1 MTVTAEP
8 LAEQAVL
15 LRVPDPA
22 ALDRRDVAAGEE
34 LRDALLRAA
43 DDDEI
48 KVIVLAG
55 LASTGSSPATAS
67 TASTVAGPTP
77 PEQADPAARLF
88 YTGVRGLHQVTAY
101 CKKVVI
107 AEADGA
113 CGPTAS
119 ALCLA
124 ADFVLAS
131 TRTTFASPFEVAEAN
146 YPLAVLTMRANRAKA
161 WMLRGGAI
169 DAAAAFEADFVN
181 QVLAAPDLRGAVT
194 DLARQVALMPLDG
207 VTISKMNVGAAFDV
221 VGVGREF
228 DAVEAALAAG
238 GARW

>member
-8 LAEQAVL
+8 LAEHAVL

-22 ALDRRDVAAGEE
+22 ALDRRDPAAGEE

-43 DDDEI
+43 DDDEV

-55 LASTGSSPATAS
+55 LAGQAAGAGSAA
-67 TASTVAGPTP
+67 AGDWGLVP

-88 YTGVRGLHQVTAY
+88 YTGVRGLHQLIAY

-107 AEADGA
+107 VEADGA

-124 ADFVLAS
+124 ADFVVAS
-131 TRTTFASPFEVAEAN
+131 EQATFASPFAVAEAS
-146 YPLAVLTMRANRAKA
+146 YPLAVLTMRANRARA
-161 WMLRGGAI
+161 WMLRGGVLG
-169 DAAAAFEADFVN
+169 AAAASAAGFVN
-181 QVLAAPDLRGAVT
+181 EVVAPPDVRGAVT
-194 DLARQVALMPLDG
+194 GLARRVALMPLDG
-207 VTISKMNVGAAFDV
+207 LTISKMNVGAAFDV

-228 DAVEAALAAG
+228 DAVEASVSAG
-238 GARW
+238 GAPW

>member
-1 MTVTAEP
+1 MTLTAEP
-8 LAEQAVL
+8 LAEHAVL

-22 ALDRRDVAAGEE
+22 ALDRRDVAAGEA
-34 LRDALLRAA
+34 LRDALLQAA
-43 DDDEI
+43 DNNEI

-55 LASTGSSPATAS
+55 LAGGAADTTA
-67 TASTVAGPTP
+67 
-77 PEQADPAARLF
+77 PEQADRAARLF
-88 YTGVRGLHQVTAY
+88 YTGVRGIHQVMAY

-119 ALCLA
+119 TLCLA
-124 ADFVLAS
+124 ADFVVAS
-131 TRTTFASPFEVAEAN
+131 TRSTFTSPFEVAEAN

-181 QVLAAPDLRGAVT
+181 QVVAAPDLRAAVT
-194 DLARQVALMPLDG
+194 DLARRVALMPLDG
-207 VTISKMNVGAAFDV
+207 MTISKMNVGAAFDV

-238 GARW
+238 GAQW

>member
-1 MTVTAEP
+1 VTAEP
-8 LAEQAVL
+8 LAEHAVQ

-22 ALDRRDVAAGEE
+22 ALDRRDVPAGEA
-34 LRDALLRAA
+34 LRDALLQAA
-43 DDDEI
+43 DDNQV

-55 LASTGSSPATAS
+55 LAGGAADTA
-67 TASTVAGPTP
+67 G
-77 PEQADPAARLF
+77 PEQADPAARLC
-88 YTGVRGLHQVTAY
+88 YTGVRGLHQLTAY

-124 ADFVLAS
+124 ADFVVAS
-131 TRTTFASPFEVAEAN
+131 AESTFASPFEVAEAN

-169 DAAAAFEADFVN
+169 GAAAAFEAGFVN
-181 QVLAAPDLRGAVT
+181 QVVPAPDLRATVT
-194 DLARQVALMPLDG
+194 DLARRVALMPLDG
-207 VTISKMNVGAAFDV
+207 MTISKMNVGAAFDV

-238 GARW
+238 GAQW